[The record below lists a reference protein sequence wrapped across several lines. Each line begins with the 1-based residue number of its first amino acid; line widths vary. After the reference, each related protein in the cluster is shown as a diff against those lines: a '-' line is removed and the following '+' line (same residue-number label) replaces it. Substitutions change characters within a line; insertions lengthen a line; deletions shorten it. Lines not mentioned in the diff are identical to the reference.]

1 MATFG
6 PSNRTRANNSQRTQT
21 VTNGGL
27 ALLSEGKGA
36 KAALGDVITVGK
48 RGQLSIANTTTIN
61 GATQDQLNNVIGQT
75 AQAIAG
81 AIGSAPGSGGGGAAS
96 YLVPTS
102 SGSGALKWIAIG
114 GAALVVIVL
123 LFFRKR

>member
-1 MATFG
+1 MTFG
-6 PSNRTRANNSQRTQT
+6 PSNKTRANNSQRTQT

-27 ALLSEGKGA
+27 AIVAEGKGSRT
-36 KAALGDVITVGK
+36 ALGDQIIVGK
-48 RGQLSIANTTTIN
+48 RGQLSIDNTTTIT
-61 GATQDQLNNVIGQT
+61 GATQEQLNNVIGQT
-75 AQAIAG
+75 AQALAG
-81 AIGSAPGSGGGGAAS
+81 ALGSGAGSGGGGAAS
-96 YLVPTS
+96 YLVPTN